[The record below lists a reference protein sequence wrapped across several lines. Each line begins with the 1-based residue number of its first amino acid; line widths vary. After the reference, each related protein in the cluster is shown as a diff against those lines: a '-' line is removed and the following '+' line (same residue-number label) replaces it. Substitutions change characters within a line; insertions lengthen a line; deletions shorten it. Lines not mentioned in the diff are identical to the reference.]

1 MTTETQTTE
10 AQGGAMACPKDGT
23 PMAPLG
29 RRGRGGTYRCPECSG
44 MFIDVET
51 MRRGR
56 AGKPPMWAPF
66 AMSVLMSVGMT
77 LLVRR
82 LRRRPKA

>member
-1 MTTETQTTE
+1 MTEE
-10 AQGGAMACPKDGT
+10 ALADEAKGVIECPKDGT
-23 PMAPLG
+23 SMAPMG
-29 RRGRGGTYRCPECSG
+29 RRGRGGAYRCPACRSV
-44 MFIDVET
+44 FIDMAA

-56 AGKPPMWAPF
+56 TGAPPAWAPVL
-66 AMSVLMSVGMT
+66 MSVLMSVGMT